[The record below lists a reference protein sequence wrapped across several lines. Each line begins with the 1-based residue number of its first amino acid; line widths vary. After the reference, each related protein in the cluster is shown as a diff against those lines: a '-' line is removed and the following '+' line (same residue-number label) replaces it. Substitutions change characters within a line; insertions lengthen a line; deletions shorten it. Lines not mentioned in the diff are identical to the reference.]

1 MCTSGNAEAGTFF
14 PQIRLTR
21 TVIPPAF
28 QKDVDALPAVVRALL
43 EQELEAGNEIDSV
56 SHTFPAP
63 PVGAAIMMAR
73 PISTRPRASGDGIVF
88 RDHNSSLY
96 AGWFT
101 DERGYFYLLEPPR
114 PAPPVPDMNEI
125 RRKANE
131 PREEKPTTSGSSV
144 VDEFR
149 ASMHVDYEKWH
160 DGIGFDL
167 AVIERAS
174 DEERAQIV
182 QLLLPIN
189 GWREVE
195 ALAAIDSEKA
205 RAALTKALKSG
216 SAEVR
221 TAVTSYA
228 PWIGSKSERTA
239 TLVHSLRHAEIY
251 GGLSSALD
259 QVEDFHPPEI
269 VDELFRGLFVRPGE
283 IATNFAGMLAFI
295 YKKGDSAF
303 DWNHRPLFL
312 KFNSDDGAERR
323 AAFSELCALLELDEG
338 DVLKRIGPV

>member
-1 MCTSGNAEAGTFF
+1 M
-14 PQIRLTR
+14 
-21 TVIPPAF
+21 IPPAF
-28 QKDVDALPAVVRALL
+28 QKDVDALPAVLRALL
-43 EQELEAGNEIDSV
+43 DRELESGNEIASV

-73 PISTRPRASGDGIVF
+73 PISTRPRESGDGIVF
-88 RDHNSSLY
+88 RDHNSSRY

-101 DERGYFYLLEPPR
+101 DERGYFFLLEPPL
-114 PAPPVPDMNEI
+114 PAPPVPDMDEI
-125 RRKANE
+125 RRRANE
-131 PREEKPTTSGSSV
+131 PQEATPAITGTSV

-167 AVIERAS
+167 SAIERAS
-174 DEERAQIV
+174 DAERAEIV
-182 QLLLPIN
+182 ALLVPAN
-189 GWREVE
+189 SWREVE

-205 RAALTKALKSG
+205 RDALRKALTTG
-216 SAEVR
+216 STEVR

-228 PWIGSKSERTA
+228 PWIASKSERTA
-239 TLVHSLRHAEIY
+239 TLIHSLRHADIY

-259 QVEDFHPPEI
+259 QVEHFHPQEI
-269 VDELFRGLFVRPGE
+269 IDELFRGLLVRPGE

-303 DWNHRPLFL
+303 DWNHRPLFM

-323 AAFSELCALLELDEG
+323 AALSELCVLLELDES
-338 DVLKRIGPV
+338 DVIQKIGRR